1 MHTGPRVTWE
11 QSGSSSQ
18 ETNTEEYAR
27 AATAYIA
34 WPLAIF
40 ELARRAPGSLWY
52 RTHMRQATVLG
63 ALVWTALFIVLALP
77 LVLFVVLGGPPETL
91 TIEIYAAALVID
103 VVVFA
108 AAALIVISSAIRA
121 SHGEL
126 FSLPLIT
133 PLSERLFLRR
143 RG

>member
-11 QSGSSSQ
+11 QSASSSQ
-18 ETNTEEYAR
+18 ETSSEEYAR

-34 WPLAIF
+34 WPLALF
-40 ELARRAPGSLWY
+40 ELTRRAPGSLWY
-52 RTHMRQATVLG
+52 RAHMRQATVLG
-63 ALVWTALFIVLALP
+63 AFVWFVLFIALVLPLALFVI
-77 LVLFVVLGGPPETL
+77 LGGPPETL
-91 TIEIYAAALVID
+91 TIEIYSAALVID
-103 VVVFA
+103 LIVFSA
-108 AAALIVISSAIRA
+108 AAFIVISSAIRA

-133 PLSERLFLRR
+133 PLSERLFRRR

>member
-18 ETNTEEYAR
+18 ETNTDEYAR
-27 AATAYIA
+27 AATAYLA

-40 ELARRAPGSLWY
+40 ELTRKAPGSLWY
-52 RTHMRQATVLG
+52 RAHMRQATVLG
-63 ALVWTALFIVLALP
+63 AVVWLALFMVLALP
-77 LVLFVVLGGPPETL
+77 LVLYVVLGGPSETL
-91 TIEIYAAALVID
+91 TIEIYAAAIVID
-103 VVVFA
+103 
-108 AAALIVISSAIRA
+108 LIVFSVAAFFVISAAIRA

-126 FSLPLIT
+126 FSIPMIT

-143 RG
+143 DG

>member
-40 ELARRAPGSLWY
+40 ELTRRAPGSLWY
-52 RTHMRQATVLG
+52 RTHMRQAMVLG
-63 ALVWTALFIVLALP
+63 ALVWFALFVVLALP

-103 VVVFA
+103 IVVFSA
-108 AAALIVISSAIRA
+108 AAFIVINCAIRA

-126 FSLPLIT
+126 FSVPLIT
-133 PLSERLFLRR
+133 RLSERLFLRR

>member
-18 ETNTEEYAR
+18 ETNTDEYAR
-27 AATAYIA
+27 AATAYLA
-34 WPLAIF
+34 WPLALF
-40 ELARRAPGSLWY
+40 ELTRRASGSLWY
-52 RTHMRQATVLG
+52 RAHMRQATVLG
-63 ALVWTALFIVLALP
+63 AFVWFALFIAFAWP

-91 TIEIYAAALVID
+91 TIEIYGIALVLDLIVFVAAAV
-103 VVVFA
+103 
-108 AAALIVISSAIRA
+108 IVIMCAVRA

-126 FSLPLIT
+126 FSLPVIT

>member
-18 ETNTEEYAR
+18 ETNTDEYAR

-40 ELARRAPGSLWY
+40 ELTRRAPGSLWY
-52 RTHMRQATVLG
+52 RAHMRQAVVLG
-63 ALVWTALFIVLALP
+63 AIVWLAFFVVLALP
-77 LVLFVVLGGPPETL
+77 LVLFIVLGGPPETL
-91 TIEIYAAALVID
+91 TIEIYSAALVMD
-103 VVVFA
+103 VAVFA
-108 AAALIVISSAIRA
+108 TAAFVLITCAIRA

-126 FSLPLIT
+126 FTVPLIT

>member
-18 ETNTEEYAR
+18 ETNTDEYAR

-34 WPLAIF
+34 WPLAVF
-40 ELARRAPGSLWY
+40 ELTRRAPGSLWY
-52 RTHMRQATVLG
+52 RAHMRQATVLG
-63 ALVWTALFIVLALP
+63 AIVWSALFVVLALP

-108 AAALIVISSAIRA
+108 AAAFIVIGSAVRA

-126 FSLPLIT
+126 FSIPLIT

>member
-18 ETNTEEYAR
+18 ETSTDEYAR

-40 ELARRAPGSLWY
+40 ELTRRAPGSLWY
-52 RTHMRQATVLG
+52 RAHMRQAMVLG
-63 ALVWTALFIVLALP
+63 AFVWFGLFAVLALP

-103 VVVFA
+103 LIVFSA
-108 AAALIVISSAIRA
+108 AAFIVISCAVRA

-126 FSLPLIT
+126 FTLPLIT
-133 PLSERLFLRR
+133 PLGERLFSRR
-143 RG
+143 HG